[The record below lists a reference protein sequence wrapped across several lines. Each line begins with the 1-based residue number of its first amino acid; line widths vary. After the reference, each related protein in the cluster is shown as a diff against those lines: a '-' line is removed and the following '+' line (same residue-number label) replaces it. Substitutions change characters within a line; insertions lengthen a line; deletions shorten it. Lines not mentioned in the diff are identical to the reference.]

1 MLTVL
6 PYTDRDMAS
15 LATLLARYV
24 RHLPRAKVMPAEFYT
39 YHPALAAGR
48 NTVAVV
54 DDGRGLAGF
63 APLFVAPVDATAT
76 PETPHTIWSV
86 MLVDP
91 TQPDP
96 DAVRVGLFAALMTR
110 AHELAATL
118 PPRRVRLAADL
129 TACQQ
134 DEIADLRRRGFAPF
148 ARVMVMVRTLDDNLP
163 VHALPSGVR
172 LVPDR
177 LATADM
183 QARYVAAYNV
193 CFPHAPKT
201 TDDLGFL
208 LTAPDGR
215 TAAR

>member
-63 APLFVAPVDATAT
+63 APLFVAPVDTTAA

-96 DAVRVGLFAALMTR
+96 DAIRAAGLFAALMTR

-134 DEIADLRRRGFAPF
+134 DEIADLHRRGFAPF

-183 QARYVAAYNV
+183 QRAM
-193 CFPHAPKT
+193 
-201 TDDLGFL
+201 
-208 LTAPDGR
+208 
-215 TAAR
+215 